1 MRKISK
7 QDVFY
12 LVTITL
18 TWLFINFAGNLI
30 GLWITKMINE
40 AEYQYPDSIW
50 FEFVIPGL
58 VQTLV
63 FGLLF
68 TAAFYFLKKK
78 RFAPYAF
85 TAFQFVAFNLFFII
99 NLKINHGLHF
109 VSTFKNI
116 GVRYMSYFGQ
126 SMVDI
131 LPITGTFN
139 QSVFAPDKTGIFYIY
154 WVLLNIGC
162 YVGITWLSI
171 ITAKYFLG
179 ISFAEQTGKSKVV
192 EKEEGDL

>member
-7 QDVFY
+7 QDVIY
-12 LVTITL
+12 VVIVTL
-18 TWLFINFAGNLI
+18 TWMFINFAGNLI

-50 FEFVIPGL
+50 FEFVKPGL
-58 VQTLV
+58 VQTVV
-63 FGLLF
+63 FGILF
-68 TAAFYFLKKK
+68 AVAFYFLKKK
-78 RFAPYAF
+78 RLAPFAF
-85 TAFQFVAFNLFFII
+85 TAFQVVAFNIFFII
-99 NLKINHGLHF
+99 NLKFNHGLHF

-116 GVRYMSYFGQ
+116 GVRYMGYFGQ

-139 QSVFAPDKTGIFYIY
+139 QSVFAPDNTAVFYLY
-154 WVLLNIGC
+154 WVLLNMI
-162 YVGITWLSI
+162 YYFAITWLSI

-179 ISFAEQTGKSKVV
+179 ISFAEQTGKSKEV
-192 EKEEGDL
+192 EKEVGDL